1 MAEIDLEPRF
11 AHAIGP
17 AVCAYTTDGS
27 HLITGGGDSMI
38 RVFNASLDKRD
49 TEAKTIDQH
58 SEAIRTIAVHK
69 DNFATAGDDGVVALF
84 RSATATFEKL
94 LVRSTVPVR
103 CLAYSNSGSKIAIA
117 ADEDI
122 IRIVLVR
129 DISKV
134 IILRGHT
141 RSVRYVAFDP
151 LGDYLISSGC
161 EGDVRIWDIEPAEG
175 EARCIQTLSSIT
187 KAVLPDSMLQ
197 STVAWKPDVIHVY
210 SRTVWIEIYTLDN
223 GHVDDVITL
232 AWSPNGQY
240 LASTAMD
247 NQVIIWNVSKKAIV
261 RKYITAVHCTGI
273 SWHPTSNELA
283 FTDADGMFTL
293 WDDVI
298 PLNQGFEHP
307 AQNLRRISNKEL
319 ANLFED
325 DDDLD
330 GEVDVS
336 RRVVEEEKGENVED
350 DIDMM
355 SEMDDFVIDDD
366 GAGYAETGQER
377 ERRTRAPAISR
388 ENTVRTVAAPRF
400 QPGSTPFRNTES
412 NHSAAPQE
420 GARRYLAFNL
430 LGVIYTIFQGTHSI
444 VNVEFHDHSQYR
456 NFHFTDYLNYSMG
469 AVGEK
474 GAVFAVEGSNEPK
487 KRHENEEESED
498 DGEEEREEQ
507 KGANS
512 MLHYRPLSNWANNAE
527 WTVQL
532 PKGENVL
539 SIAINNVSVIA
550 TTSAGYVRIFSLS
563 GVQRHIFRLDSV
575 VTVAGA
581 ADLAF
586 FVYSV
591 GPCFKEQ
598 HNLEF
603 LLMNTDTCEI
613 LQKDKVPIS
622 KNSELTW
629 AGFSETTQPAIYDS
643 KSIMC
648 VLHRQRRPGQA
659 AWVPVF
665 DGEATAAARK
675 KTEKYWAGSNE
686 HPFFPRPAVSDIELQ
701 MPTLQVDSDS
711 GRLEE
716 QYLRT
721 HIMTLHERDEAE
733 ATGTEDEYYKEFSR
747 ADMEMDK
754 ALLQLIQLACKA
766 DKVQRALD
774 LASALHSSRSVDA
787 AIKIATFHHI
797 TSLAERFT
805 RIKESKFMG
814 GEDIL
819 RRSVSLADSQAS
831 RPRIYESS
839 QQSLSGDLA
848 FIGRVENT
856 LQHKRSVD
864 EPMDEDEDM
873 SPVPKRTRPDNP
885 FRVSSRS

>member
-197 STVAWKPDVIHVY
+197 STVAWKPDGSCFAFPGKNGVIHVY

-388 ENTVRTVAAPRF
+388 GT
-400 QPGSTPFRNTES
+400 
-412 NHSAAPQE
+412 
-420 GARRYLAFNL
+420 L
-430 LGVIYTIFQGTHSI
+430 GTHSI

-629 AGFSETTQPAIYDS
+629 AGFSETT
-643 KSIMC
+643 
-648 VLHRQRRPGQA
+648 
-659 AWVPVF
+659 
-665 DGEATAAARK
+665 
-675 KTEKYWAGSNE
+675 GSNE